1 MYFIDEIQNI
11 HINRGDQLDITL
23 NNSTT
28 SFSQGDQI
36 KFSIMRKGDAS
47 EVIFQKTFTIDERC
61 SKYVLTLSSEDTR
74 LENIIKTGTVVYWYE
89 IEYNGQHIGWV
100 SHYFDL
106 EYLDNKE
113 RIPAIGID
121 IPEKSIY
128 NRGVGT
134 EALKQFMD
142 YLSKAGYKHFYIQ
155 TWSGNKRMLHVAEKL
170 GFKVY
175 FVKKNHRLINNEMYD
190 AVTLLK

>member
-1 MYFIDEIQNI
+1 MYFIDEKQNI

-47 EVIFQKTFTIDERC
+47 EVIFQKTFTIDEKC

-89 IEYNGQHIGWV
+89 IEYNGINTLIGYDM
-100 SHYFDL
+100 HGP
-106 EYLDNKE
+106 KE
-113 RIPAIGID
+113 FILY
-121 IPEKSIY
+121 PEAA
-128 NRGVGT
+128 NLQGEG
-134 EALKQFMD
+134 
-142 YLSKAGYKHFYIQ
+142 
-155 TWSGNKRMLHVAEKL
+155 
-170 GFKVY
+170 
-175 FVKKNHRLINNEMYD
+175 
-190 AVTLLK
+190 

>member
-1 MYFIDEIQNI
+1 MIILRDMLESDISDYVRWFTSETDWMDFDAPWESKGSTVDEE
-11 HINRGDQLDITL
+11 L
-23 NNSTT
+23 
-28 SFSQGDQI
+28 QGWTEYYQSVKDLPKEI
-36 KFSIMRKGDAS
+36 VRWKF
-47 EVIFQKTFTIDERC
+47 
-61 SKYVLTLSSEDTR
+61 
-74 LENIIKTGTVVYWYE
+74 E